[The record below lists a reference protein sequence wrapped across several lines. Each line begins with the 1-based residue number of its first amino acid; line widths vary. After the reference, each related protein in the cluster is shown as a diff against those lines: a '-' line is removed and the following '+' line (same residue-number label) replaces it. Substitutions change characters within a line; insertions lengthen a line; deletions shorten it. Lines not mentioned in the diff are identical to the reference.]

1 MYRKN
6 ASNTYD
12 YDFNI
17 EKKRGTVISN
27 VFFFPHLGKIEKN
40 SLMITETCKKIQF
53 IKS

>member
-6 ASNTYD
+6 TSNTYD

-17 EKKRGTVISN
+17 EKKRGTVASK
-27 VFFFPHLGKIEKN
+27 VFFPHLGKIEKN